1 MNSNQGYQNKNRM
14 LIIDDDFINREV
26 LKNMFAPMFRFVEAE
41 NGQEGLEKIEQ
52 WGTELCAIL
61 LDVEMPVMNG
71 MQLLDILYARGVL
84 NQVPVFLITSNEELD
99 IARRAYEM
107 GVMGV
112 INKPVVPFIA
122 VRRVELV
129 VELFQARDALN
140 SRVEQQERK
149 LQENVETIDNLHKN
163 TLEAMAAAIEFRDV
177 ESGEHTNRIYSIT
190 KLLLQKT
197 DMGQGFTEEEIE
209 NMAIGSIMHDVGK
222 IAISD
227 VILNK
232 PGKLTRDEFEIMKT
246 HTVKGHELM
255 AQLSASQDHPSY
267 QYAQDIARH
276 HHERWDGRGY
286 PDGLKGD
293 AITVWSQVVS
303 IADVY
308 DALISPRVYK
318 RAFTPD
324 KAVDMICNNEC
335 GVFNPRLVECFLKIE
350 PELRLMYQQ
359 FAPEQEAVA
368 QPAAAGSTQAIN
380 DPMDS
385 ILLTAAIRQFYD
397 MIICANLTAN
407 TFYIL
412 DDDRAQTHCS
422 DKAGVFDD
430 LIISGALSIP
440 ESHRQLFVDAFSR
453 ESLLRAY
460 REGKRSVN
468 LEHPQFNDQGQLM
481 DVSTSVLLMED
492 PRNGNVRNITL
503 IRYSGGGHPQ
513 NHLNSQLFER
523 IKKYGQ

>member
-1 MNSNQGYQNKNRM
+1 MTPNHAQIDQSCM

-26 LKNMFAPMFRFVEAE
+26 IKNIFDGTFRFIEAE
-41 NGQEGLEKIEQ
+41 DGLEGLQQVERHIHC
-52 WGTELCAIL
+52 LSAIL
-61 LDVEMPVMNG
+61 LDVQMPRMNG
-71 MQLLDILYARGVL
+71 IELLKILYARGIPS
-84 NQVPVFLITSNEELD
+84 QIPVFLITATEELS
-99 IARRAYEM
+99 IARDAYQM

-112 INKPVVPFIA
+112 ITKPVVPFI
-122 VRRVELV
+122 VERRVQLV
-129 VELFQARDALN
+129 VELFRAREALN
-140 SRVEQQERK
+140 DRVRQQEQTI
-149 LQENVETIDNLHKN
+149 QENVETIDALHRN
-163 TLEAMAAAIEFRDV
+163 TLEAMASAIEFRDV

-197 DMGQGFTEEEIE
+197 DMGRGFTEEEIE

-232 PGKLTRDEFEIMKT
+232 PGRLTRDEFETMKT
-246 HTVKGHELM
+246 HTLQGDALM
-255 AQLSASQDHPSY
+255 ARLSATQDHPSY
-267 QYAQDIARH
+267 QYARDIARH

-293 AITVWSQVVS
+293 EITVWSQVVS

-350 PELRLMYQQ
+350 PELRLMYRQ

-368 QPAAAGSTQAIN
+368 QPAATGSTQAAN

-397 MIICANLTAN
+397 MIICADLSAN

-430 LIISGALSIP
+430 LIVSGALSIP

-503 IRYSGGGHPQ
+503 IRYSGGGGGGHPPKPP
-513 NHLNSQLFER
+513 NSPPFW
-523 IKKYGQ
+523 GG